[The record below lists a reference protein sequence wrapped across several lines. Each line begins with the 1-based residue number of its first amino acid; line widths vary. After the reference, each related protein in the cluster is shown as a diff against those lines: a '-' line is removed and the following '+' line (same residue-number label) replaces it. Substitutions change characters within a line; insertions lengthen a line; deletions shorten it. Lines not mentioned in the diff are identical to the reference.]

1 MLPMVQSS
9 ANDEHRSDAKP
20 SDAAR
25 HKKRLTS
32 VVPNDR
38 PLSRKAEAYLKK
50 LVSDESIKV
59 QIAAIYTENGENRQW

>member
-1 MLPMVQSS
+1 MLPMAQSS
-9 ANDEHRSDAKP
+9 ANDEHRYDAEP
-20 SDAAR
+20 TGAACHIR
-25 HKKRLTS
+25 RLTN

-38 PLSRKAEAYLKK
+38 SLSRKAEAYLNK